1 MKIVNSDKAPA
12 AVGPYSQAIATGKLV
27 FLAGQIPLV
36 PGTSDFAGTDI
47 TSQTRQCL
55 KNIEAVLASE
65 GLTLANVVKSTVLM
79 QDLKDF
85 AAMNVVYAEMFG
97 AHKPARSTF
106 QVAAL
111 PRGALVE
118 IEVIASRE

>member
-1 MKIVNSDKAPA
+1 MKIVATDKAPA

-47 TSQTRQCL
+47 ATQTRQCL
-55 KNIEAVLASE
+55 KNIEAVLAAE
-65 GLTLANVVKSTVLM
+65 GLTLANVVKTTVLM

-85 AAMNVVYAEMFG
+85 AAMNAVYAECFG

-111 PRGALVE
+111 PRAALVE
-118 IEVIASRE
+118 IEAIAAHE